1 MAGDKTVNI
10 VDYAD
15 REMLAIGLANTLAG
29 DLENALFHNETVS
42 FAVPGGT
49 SPGPVF
55 DVLCASDLE
64 WDRVHIMLTDERWV
78 PEEHERSNTRLIRER
93 LLTGRA
99 AAARFLPFYAP
110 SERPDEV
117 LAEVTAPLVPELPL
131 SVLLLGMGGD
141 MHTASLFPGAPE
153 LGIALASDAPI
164 LVTQDPP
171 TQDEIRVSLSA
182 PVLNGALS
190 KHLLITGED
199 KRTALERATTLP
211 PEEAPVNAVLS
222 ETTVHWAP

>member
-1 MAGDKTVNI
+1 MNI
-10 VDYAD
+10 VEYAD
-15 REMLAIGLANTLAG
+15 REMLAINLANRLAG

-64 WDRVHIMLTDERWV
+64 WGRVHIMLTDERWV
-78 PEEHERSNTRLIRER
+78 PEDHDRSNTRLIRDR
-93 LLTGRA
+93 LLTNRA
-99 AAARFLPFYAP
+99 GQARFLPFYAP
-110 SERPDEV
+110 ADHPDDV

-131 SVLLLGMGGD
+131 SVVLLGMGSD
-141 MHTASLFPGAPE
+141 MHTASLFPGAPG
-153 LGIALASDAPI
+153 LQAALAADAPI
-164 LVTQDPP
+164 LVAQAPP

-190 KHLLITGED
+190 KHLLIMGDE
-199 KRTALERATTLP
+199 KRAALDRAMSLP
-211 PEEAPVNAVLS
+211 PEEAPVNSVLS
-222 ETTVHWAP
+222 EATIHWAP